1 MKNPTLSIAFVSIL
15 LGITSSGLIASEA
28 GRLQTTGY
36 RLQEEATSTHS
47 SVTTSVVTAS
57 DYCNF
62 LNQFAI
68 ESDPKHLYN
77 QAMA

>member
-1 MKNPTLSIAFVSIL
+1 MKSITLTIASLLLSIA
-15 LGITSSGLIASEA
+15 SSSLIASEA